1 MSDKLMEAFEFF
13 LRERTRL
20 TSAKQEA
27 AKSYDQTILTFS
39 GGAIG
44 LSITFLKEIA
54 PRAQAPGLLY
64 TSWIFFAV
72 AMLATLYSLLAS
84 QRASEDFIADLE
96 ARYSSLVSVD
106 KAEEVT
112 PAKET
117 QSLTRFG
124 VTVKW
129 FSRFKEML
137 FVHHP
142 SPFGSLVKWLNRL
155 AALFFIV
162 GVLFFGWFARQNW
175 VSDGGIHERE
185 QQRQTATRH

>member
-112 PAKET
+112 PAKE
-117 QSLTRFG
+117 
-124 VTVKW
+124 
-129 FSRFKEML
+129 ML